1 MVYLVEMINLRSLQD
16 PQKIPDCIV
25 SIPDVSP
32 GLQINNVISPQ
43 DLLKSMPP
51 EDHKNMKKIQAWIPL
66 ATWEQVE
73 ALGITSPT
81 IAVTKGLDLLLK
93 DPQGSPE
100 DPRRDP
106 QIPSNIPEDPHIIP
120 GVSSIVSQE
129 IPELK
134 AITEEQKTKIEEYKT
149 QVQTLNA
156 EISRLKTVLME
167 APDPVDLVRLQERN
181 GGLNLVIEEKNR
193 SIERL
198 EKEVN
203 RLDLFSHYF
212 KSNPVKQIEAPAA
225 EKVKPWWKFW

>member
-1 MVYLVEMINLRSLQD
+1 MPLLLYM
-16 PQKIPDCIV
+16 
-25 SIPDVSP
+25 P
-32 GLQINNVISPQ
+32 G
-43 DLLKSMPP
+43 D
-51 EDHKNMKKIQAWIPL
+51 DHKNMKKIQCWIPL

-81 IAVTKGLDLLLK
+81 IAVTKAFDLLLK
-93 DPQGSPE
+93 DPPESPE
-100 DPRRDP
+100 DPRQDP
-106 QIPSNIPEDPHIIP
+106 QLSLEIP
-120 GVSSIVSQE
+120 GVSQDIPQHPPSIPYGSQQVPNVSPE

-134 AITEEQKTKIEEYKT
+134 AVTEEQKARIEDYKA

-156 EISRLKTVLME
+156 EISRLKNTVME
-167 APDPVDLVRLQERN
+167 APDPIELVKLHERN
-181 GGLNLVIEEKNR
+181 EGLNMLIEEKNR

-212 KSNPVKQIEAPAA
+212 KSDKTKMLEAPAA